1 MSVDV
6 SPFYDEATGTI
17 TYVVAEPLSRH
28 CAVIDPVLDYDASS
42 GRTATTGAGTV
53 AQFIMEQ
60 GYTVDWILETHVHA
74 DHMTGACHLQ
84 GKLGG
89 QRGIGAEIVAVQRT
103 FAEIFNLD
111 AGFSANGSQFDRL
124 FEDDAELSMG
134 ELTLKVIHSPGHTP
148 ACVCYQV
155 GDAVFTGD
163 TVFMPDFGTARC
175 DFPGGDARTLFHSI
189 RRILALPP
197 ETRVFVGHDYGT
209 KERSPAWETTIA
221 AERASSIHVR
231 DDVSEE
237 AFVAM
242 REARDVELGYPKLI
256 LPSIQVN
263 IRGGKFPDPDSNGVS
278 YLKIP
283 LNAL

>member
-1 MSVDV
+1 MSIDV
-6 SPFYDEATGTI
+6 TPFYDEATGTI
-17 TYVVAEPLSRH
+17 TYVVADPSTRH

-42 GRTATTGAGTV
+42 GRTSTTGVDTV
-53 AQFIMEQ
+53 AQFIVDQ
-60 GYTVDWILETHVHA
+60 GYTVDWILETHIHA

-84 GKLGG
+84 SKFGG

-111 AGFSANGSQFDRL
+111 ADFSADGSQFDRL
-124 FEDDAELSMG
+124 LEDEVELSVG
-134 ELTLKVIHSPGHTP
+134 ELTLKVLHTPGHTP

-155 GDAVFTGD
+155 GDVVFTGD

-209 KERSPAWETTIA
+209 NERSPAWKTTIA
-221 AERASSIHVR
+221 SERASSIHVR

-242 REARDVELGYPKLI
+242 REARDAELGYPKLI

-263 IRGGKFPDPDSNGVS
+263 IRGGKFPNPEPNGVS

>member
-6 SPFYDEATGTI
+6 TPFYDEATGTI
-17 TYVVAEPLSRH
+17 TYVVADPSTRH
-28 CAVIDPVLDYDASS
+28 CAIVDPVLDYDASS
-42 GRTATTGAGTV
+42 GRTATGGADAV
-53 AQFIMEQ
+53 AQFVAKQ

-84 GKLGG
+84 DKLGG

-103 FAEIFNLD
+103 FADIFNLGSD
-111 AGFSANGSQFDRL
+111 FPTDGSQFDRL
-124 FEDDAELSMG
+124 FEDGAELSLG
-134 ELTLKVIHSPGHTP
+134 DLTVTVLHSPGHTP

-155 GDAVFTGD
+155 GDAIFTGD

-175 DFPGGDARTLFHSI
+175 DFPGGDARTLFRSI

-209 KERSPAWETTIA
+209 KERAPAWETTIA
-221 AERASSIHVR
+221 TQRESSVHVR
-231 DDVSEE
+231 DGVSEE
-237 AFVAM
+237 DFVAM
-242 REARDVELGYPKLI
+242 REARDAELGFPNLI

-263 IRGGKFPDPDSNGVS
+263 LRGGRFPEPESNGVS

>member
-6 SPFYDEATGTI
+6 TPFYDEATGTI
-17 TYVVAEPLSRH
+17 TYVVADPSTRH
-28 CAVIDPVLDYDASS
+28 CAIIDPVLDYDASS
-42 GRTATTGAGTV
+42 GRTATTGVDTV
-53 AQFIMEQ
+53 ARFIGEQ

-84 GKLGG
+84 DKLGG

-103 FAEIFNLD
+103 FAEVFNLGSD
-111 AGFSANGSQFDRL
+111 FPADGSQFDRL
-124 FEDDAELSMG
+124 FEDGAELSLG
-134 ELTLKVIHSPGHTP
+134 DLTMKVVHSPGHTP

-175 DFPGGDARTLFHSI
+175 DFPGGDARTLFRSI

-209 KERSPAWETTIA
+209 PERPPAWETTIA
-221 AERASSIHVR
+221 AERESSVHVS
-231 DDVSEE
+231 DGVSEE
-237 AFVAM
+237 DFVAM
-242 REARDVELGYPKLI
+242 REARDAELGFPNLI

-263 IRGGKFPDPDSNGVS
+263 LRGGKFPDPEPNGVS

>member
-17 TYVVAEPLSRH
+17 TYVVADPLSRH

-42 GRTATTGAGTV
+42 GRTATTGADTA

-84 GKLGG
+84 SKFGG

-111 AGFSANGSQFDRL
+111 ADFSANGSQFDRL

-148 ACVCYQV
+148 ACVCYQA

-242 REARDVELGYPKLI
+242 REARDAELGYPKLI

-263 IRGGKFPDPDSNGVS
+263 IRGGKFPNPEPNGVS

>member
-6 SPFYDEATGTI
+6 TPFYDEATGTI
-17 TYVVAEPLSRH
+17 TYVVADPSTGH

-42 GRTATTGAGTV
+42 GRTAIAGADTV
-53 AQFIMEQ
+53 AQFIVEQ
-60 GYTVDWILETHVHA
+60 GHTVDWILETHVHA

-84 GKLGG
+84 GKFGG

-103 FAEIFNLD
+103 FAEIFNLGAD
-111 AGFSANGSQFDRL
+111 FSSDGSQFDRL
-124 FEDDAELSMG
+124 LEDDAELSVG
-134 ELTLKVIHSPGHTP
+134 GLTLKVLHSPGHTP

-209 KERSPAWETTIA
+209 KERSPAWESTIA

-237 AFVAM
+237 DFVAM
-242 REARDVELGYPKLI
+242 REARDAELGYPKLI

-263 IRGGKFPDPDSNGVS
+263 IRGGKFPDPESNGVS

>member
-1 MSVDV
+1 MPVDV
-6 SPFYDEATGTI
+6 TPFYDDATGTI
-17 TYVVAEPLSRH
+17 TYVVADPSTRH
-28 CAVIDPVLDYDASS
+28 CAIIDPVLDYDASS
-42 GRTATTGAGTV
+42 GRTAARGADTV
-53 AQFIMEQ
+53 AQFVGKQ
-60 GYTVDWILETHVHA
+60 DYTVDWILETHVHA

-84 GKLGG
+84 AELGG

-103 FAEIFNLD
+103 FAEVFNLGPD
-111 AGFSANGSQFDRL
+111 FPTDGSQFDRL
-124 FEDDAELSMG
+124 FEDGAKLPLGD
-134 ELTLKVIHSPGHTP
+134 LTVKVLHSPGHTP
-148 ACVCYQV
+148 ACVCYQI

-209 KERSPAWETTIA
+209 KDRSPAWETTIA
-221 AERASSIHVR
+221 AERDSSVHMR
-231 DDVSEE
+231 DTVTEE
-237 AFVAM
+237 DFVTM
-242 REARDVELGYPKLI
+242 REARDAELDFPKLI

-263 IRGGKFPDPDSNGVS
+263 LRGGKFPDPESNGVS

>member
-6 SPFYDEATGTI
+6 TPFYDEATGTV
-17 TYVVAEPLSRH
+17 TYVVADPSTRH
-28 CAVIDPVLDYDASS
+28 CAVVDPVLDYDASS
-42 GRTATTGAGTV
+42 GRTATAGADTV
-53 AQFIMEQ
+53 ARFVGEQ

-84 GKLGG
+84 EKLGG

-103 FAEIFNLD
+103 FAEIFNLGGD
-111 AGFSANGSQFDRL
+111 FPADGSQFDRL
-124 FEDDAELSMG
+124 FEDGAELPLG
-134 ELTLKVIHSPGHTP
+134 DLTITVLHSPGHTP
-148 ACVCYQV
+148 ACVCYRV

-175 DFPGGDARTLFHSI
+175 DFPGGDARTLFRSI
-189 RRILALPP
+189 QRILALPP

-209 KERSPAWETTIA
+209 KKRTPAWETTIA
-221 AERASSIHVR
+221 AERDSSVHVR
-231 DDVSEE
+231 DGVSEDD
-237 AFVAM
+237 FVAM
-242 REARDVELGYPKLI
+242 RETRDAELDFPKLI

-263 IRGGKFPDPDSNGVS
+263 LRGGKFPDPEPNGVS